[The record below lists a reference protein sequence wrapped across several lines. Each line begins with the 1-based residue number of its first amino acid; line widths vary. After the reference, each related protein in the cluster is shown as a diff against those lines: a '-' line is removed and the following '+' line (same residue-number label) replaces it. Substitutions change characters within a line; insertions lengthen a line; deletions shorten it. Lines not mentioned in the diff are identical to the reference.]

1 MLAAALAGAL
11 AYPWLRATAQGRQQ
25 RALSAADTA
34 SQLPAQPEHAL
45 DLRLTLAPPTRQAGH
60 RWGLPYVGRMGQG
73 LAKNVVVLS

>member
-45 DLRLTLAPPTRQAGH
+45 DLRLTLAPPTRQAGP
-60 RWGLPYVGRMGQG
+60 LG
-73 LAKNVVVLS
+73 LALRGAHGPGLG